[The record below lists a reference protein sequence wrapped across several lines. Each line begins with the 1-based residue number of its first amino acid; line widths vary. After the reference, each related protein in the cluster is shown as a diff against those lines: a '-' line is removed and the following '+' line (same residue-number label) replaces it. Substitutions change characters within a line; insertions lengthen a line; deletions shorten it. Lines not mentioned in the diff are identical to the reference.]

1 MNNALTASL
10 FTNFVFLF
18 LQIRKLL
25 FAGKFY
31 VVFIVVIAVFNG
43 FPIIVGHIIN
53 EPLEIEA
60 TYYMMNMIPGIVLA
74 LFLSMFLVSYEKD
87 NKTIEALFS
96 IPGSPYKIWLYK
108 LTVQYFILLIL
119 QVLFAIMTFLFVDS
133 IPIAAVVVNAFAN
146 VFFAGNLTFFFS
158 TKLKS
163 GIAAGIVAFVILMIF
178 MPVSIIFIEET
189 DSMYKWALYLNPL
202 MKPDNLDIGIWNQR
216 LLYNKLVIYGL
227 GILFMYRGLTNLRKR
242 EPFI

>member
-1 MNNALTASL
+1 MNNAVTASFL
-10 FTNFVFLF
+10 SNFFFLF
-18 LQIRKLL
+18 VQIRKIL

-31 VVFIVVIAVFNG
+31 VVFIVVMAVFNA

-53 EPLEIEA
+53 DPMPIFVA
-60 TYYMMNMIPGIVLA
+60 YHFMNAVPGMVLA
-74 LFLSMFLVSYEKD
+74 LFMSMFLVSFEKD

-96 IPGSPYKIWLYK
+96 IPGSPYKIWIYK
-108 LTVQYFILLIL
+108 LTVQYFILLL
-119 QVLFAIMTFLFVDS
+119 FQFLFAGMTFLFVDS
-133 IPIAAVVVNAFAN
+133 FSIGVIVISAFAN
-146 VFFAGNLTFFFS
+146 VFLAGNLTFFFS
-158 TKLKS
+158 TKFKS
-163 GIAAGIVAFVILMIF
+163 GIAAGIMTFVILLFF
-178 MPVSIIFIEET
+178 MPISIIFTEEF
-189 DSMYKWALYLNPL
+189 DSMYQWILYLSPL